1 MTRRSTWTSFVSRID
16 RDTVSAFSSWLL
28 VLTSVGSFTAFVAL
42 FGRQMC
48 MVVFYLTLGTV
59 AIFVLFVQP
68 PEGAL
73 RRKALRNVL
82 LGPNDPEDRDI
93 EKNDCDS
100 VVDAKTT
107 GVRIVS
113 HRESRSQPLCSAT
126 TPNVTIEKPDD
137 VHGLRLS
144 RNPGVVEAKK
154 RGVFRHLLKILKKG
168 RREANP
174 FYTTLT
180 EQVTPVKSARQVRD
194 DRPSLQLGNADRQL
208 DDEKESRKIRRAVF
222 FPPDPEPT
230 ASSGRTGHTKSSS
243 HLEITKPD
251 RRPLHSTSVPHAP
264 SGLRPLKTAFTEI
277 DLPQLGSKGRRPTIC
292 KSADF
297 HFGPSPKHKA
307 IRTHLIEDW
316 GTVANSS
323 YLASPCSEN
332 ETSCLL
338 VSLTKSEP
346 VISRRRS
353 SDQFYSE
360 RKTKGQM
367 YILKDPKRGLRK
379 VYHVWSV

>member
-1 MTRRSTWTSFVSRID
+1 MTRRPTWTSFVSRID

-82 LGPNDPEDRDI
+82 LGSNDPQDRDI
-93 EKNDCDS
+93 EKNDPDS
-100 VVDAKTT
+100 VVETKAT

-113 HRESRSQPLCSAT
+113 HRESRSQLLCSAT
-126 TPNVTIEKPDD
+126 MPSVTTEKLDD
-137 VHGLRLS
+137 VHRLRLS
-144 RNPGVVEAKK
+144 RNPGVVEVKK

-180 EQVTPVKSARQVRD
+180 EQVTPVKPAKQVRD
-194 DRPSLQLGNADRQL
+194 DRPSSQLGNADRQL
-208 DDEKESRKIRRAVF
+208 DGVKESREIRRAVVF
-222 FPPDPEPT
+222 QPEPS
-230 ASSGRTGHTKSSS
+230 ASSSRTGHTKSTRD
-243 HLEITKPD
+243 LEITKQE
-251 RRPLHSTSVPHAP
+251 RGTSRSTGVPHAP

-277 DLPQLGSKGRRPTIC
+277 DSQQLGSRSRRSTIS

-297 HFGPSPKHKA
+297 PFGPSSKHKA

-323 YLASPCSEN
+323 YSASPCSEN

-338 VSLTKSEP
+338 VGLTKSDP
-346 VISRRRS
+346 IMSRRRS

-360 RKTKGQM
+360 RKTMGQM
-367 YILKDPKRGLRK
+367 YVLKDPKEGRRK

>member
-1 MTRRSTWTSFVSRID
+1 MTRRPTWTSFVSRID

-28 VLTSVGSFTAFVAL
+28 VLTSVASFTAFVAL

-73 RRKALRNVL
+73 RRQALRSVL

-93 EKNDCDS
+93 EKNDPVS
-100 VVDAKTT
+100 VVEAKAT

-137 VHGLRLS
+137 VHRLS

-194 DRPSLQLGNADRQL
+194 DRPSSQLGNADRQL

-230 ASSGRTGHTKSSS
+230 ASSRRTGHTKSTS
-243 HLEITKPD
+243 HLEIAKQD
-251 RRPLHSTSVPHAP
+251 RKTLPSTSAPHAP

-277 DLPQLGSKGRRPTIC
+277 DLPQLGSKGRRSTIS

-323 YLASPCSEN
+323 YLAPSCSEN

-338 VSLTKSEP
+338 MSLTKSEP
-346 VISRRRS
+346 VLSRRRS

-367 YILKDPKRGLRK
+367 YILKDPKEGLRK